1 MTRTHQHGLVLSLL
15 TVLALG
21 GCASRGHL
29 HQQGTES
36 LGTGSFGDRAEPAPA
51 AAPAEPVG
59 AADALEAEADEAE
72 GTIARAKRS
81 RPGLGTSFG
90 EQHHSEVVTTRFE
103 RANANAP
110 DVLLSL
116 WYDDAAGVRDMAR
129 YKGDSSWSTSR
140 IGAAG
145 GNLVVSVVDERGAAL
160 PCTRIEG
167 RPYVIG
173 EADQRYLI
181 GVENNSPYR
190 YEVVGSVDGLDVIDG
205 ETAGF
210 YKRGYVVD
218 PYTSTTIEGWRTSTD
233 TVAAFRFSDIEDS
246 YAERKGKGRN
256 IGVIGVAFFH
266 ELGAV
271 DWAELQRRDSAEPF
285 PGRYAQP
292 PPR

>member
-1 MTRTHQHGLVLSLL
+1 MPAPNTQP
-15 TVLALG
+15 
-21 GCASRGHL
+21 
-29 HQQGTES
+29 
-36 LGTGSFGDRAEPAPA
+36 LGTGSFADAAEAAPE
-51 AAPAEPVG
+51 AAPAE
-59 AADALEAEADEAE
+59 AAAAGKAMEAEADEADS
-72 GTIARAKRS
+72 TVARTERS

-90 EQHHSEVVTTRFE
+90 EQHRSEVIRTTFE
-103 RANANAP
+103 RGDPAQP

-116 WYDDAAGVRDMAR
+116 WYDDSAGVRGMAR

-140 IGAAG
+140 VGA
-145 GNLVVSVVDERGAAL
+145 GNDTLVVSVIDERGTAL

-173 EADQRYLI
+173 ETGQRYLI

-205 ETAGF
+205 ETASF
-210 YKRGYVVD
+210 HKRGYVVD
-218 PYTSTTIEGWRTSTD
+218 PYTSTTIEGWRTSSD
-233 TVAAFRFSDIEDS
+233 SVAAFRFSDIDDS

-266 ELGAV
+266 ERGAL
-271 DWAELQRRDSAEPF
+271 DWAELQRRDSADPF

>member
-1 MTRTHQHGLVLSLL
+1 MKRTHLHGLALCLC
-15 TVLALG
+15 TVLAVG

-29 HQQGTES
+29 PAPSAEP
-36 LGTGSFGDRAEPAPA
+36 LGTASFSGAAERAPA
-51 AAPAEPVG
+51 AASAETAG
-59 AADALEAEADEAE
+59 AEQAIEAEADEAD
-72 GTIARAKRS
+72 GTIASAKQS

-90 EQHHSEVVTTRFE
+90 EQHHSEVVTTTFA
-103 RANANAP
+103 RANSAQP

-116 WYDDAAGVRDMAR
+116 WYDDVAGVRNMAR

-140 IGAAG
+140 VGAANG
-145 GNLVVSVVDERGAAL
+145 TLVVSVIDERGGAL
-160 PCTRIEG
+160 PCTRIDG

-173 EADQRYLI
+173 ETGQRYLI

-205 ETAGF
+205 ETASF
-210 YKRGYVVD
+210 HKRGYVVD
-218 PYTSTTIEGWRTSTD
+218 PYTSTTIEGWRTSSD
-233 TVAAFRFSDIEDS
+233 SVAAFRFSDIEDS

-266 ELGAV
+266 ERGAL
-271 DWAELQRRDSAEPF
+271 DWAELQRRDSADPF

-292 PPR
+292 PR